1 MRKTYKCSL
10 LALSVLASF
19 TSCSESESLL
29 QANLSDDKITFQPS
43 LDNSW
48 KPLSPSS
55 SSRAA
60 KDAANEEGPIVVPTS
75 YGKPLYLHS
84 LEQDGIYIW
93 SKDGK
98 RITRS
103 GALLA
108 DGEQERAMQTRGAQ
122 KENIGDYGSFGV
134 TAIYKEGNT
143 NVSLFQNGG
152 NPEIAVATPSNNF
165 WGIQD
170 SRWPNTGEVSFHA
183 FAPYTTDTNSPLAF
197 TQDIANGKT
206 QITYTASNTDV
217 ASQPD
222 LIVATNKG
230 SKSKEA
236 LGLNFYHAL
245 TAVTFSVDKNL
256 PAVVGSGKQL
266 TKIELQGIYN
276 KGICD
281 LSLSETANVPNAVWT
296 LDKNN
301 KVTYTFDVTDK
312 NIIVGQQ
319 DYALTLGAQT
329 LMMIPQTLETGAKVC
344 FTLTKGGQTETF
356 ETNLTGEWK
365 AGTTINYNLSA
376 DMFKTIGDYIYYD
389 TSWNLVDQV
398 PDNSWEYYKN
408 DPKNSF
414 EIGDQIGVYVVN
426 KYNELVV
433 ENFKLIRVEATQQN
447 NYNLWEPE
455 NGEKLLYSKSCR
467 YFCYYPYSASQ
478 QTVAPTATTAEAF
491 FADKINNLQLVTD
504 QSTKEKFQSADFQA
518 GSFVADS
525 YGSFTVKMKHL
536 VGFVIL
542 NIPSSRNKT
551 LRFKDD
557 GYKYYYGENVKRPE
571 SSDFE
576 VSETFLHKTDAH
588 YFPSRTFD
596 GNKPYVNDLHKHNDL
611 TALYRCGFIVPFGKT
626 VKFQAQADPAEQ
638 RLNTCWGYL
647 QDISATPTRDNPIV
661 KKDIECDVPGAKIA
675 REYYGSSAQVEQ
687 FDIPEATEYEFQCW
701 GSKGQSK
708 NGGIV
713 PSAGYTEGSW
723 TASENNK
730 QLFICCGNQNGFNN
744 GRSKGLNCDA
754 GVWGGGGTHIATSK
768 IGNGETYNYVNN
780 RDQLLIVAG
789 GSGGSGANGKT
800 SGAGG
805 GELGLNGTGTFV
817 NSTKP
822 AGGTQNAPGNN
833 ATWSNADRITAQFGI
848 GGYMIT
854 HNIGWGA
861 QGGGGY
867 NGGGGTTYSY
877 GAAGGCSYKS
887 NPQLKNGMTLDGAA
901 LDKSYKNTS
910 YYHPYYYESAV
921 LGLCRI
927 IWTYHRPAT
936 LK

>member
-19 TSCSESESLL
+19 TSCSESESLQ

-103 GALLA
+103 GAPLE
-108 DGEQERAMQTRGAQ
+108 DGEQERAMQTRGAT
-122 KENIGDYGSFGV
+122 KTNIEEYGSFGV
-134 TAIYKEGNT
+134 TAIYKEGDQ

-152 NPEIAVATPSNNF
+152 NPEIAVATPINNF
-165 WGIQD
+165 WGIQG

-183 FAPYTTDTNSPLAF
+183 FAPYNAADNSLAF
-197 TQDIANGKT
+197 SQDIANGKT
-206 QITYTASNTDV
+206 QITYTASNTDI
-217 ASQPD
+217 ANQPD

-319 DYALTLGAQT
+319 DYALTQGAQT

-408 DPKNSF
+408 DPKNLF

-433 ENFKLIRVEATQQN
+433 ENLKLTRVEATQQN

-478 QTVAPTATTAEAF
+478 QTVDPTATTAEAF

-588 YFPSRTFD
+588 YFPSRTFV
-596 GNKPYVNDLHKHNDL
+596 GNKPYVNDLHNHNDL

-661 KKDIECDVPGAKIA
+661 KKDIECDVPGAKITRLYLVR
-675 REYYGSSAQVEQ
+675 REDVDE
-687 FDIPEATEYEFQCW
+687 FDIPEVTEYTLSCW
-701 GSKGQSK
+701 GATGTSLNNGTVSAGGFAKATWTSSVSDKKLYICVGNRSGYNNGKSKGYDPK
-708 NGGIV
+708 GG
-713 PSAGYTEGSW
+713 
-723 TASENNK
+723 
-730 QLFICCGNQNGFNN
+730 
-744 GRSKGLNCDA
+744 
-754 GVWGGGGTHIATSK
+754 WGGGASHIATSLQ
-768 IGNGETYNYVNN
+768 GNGETYNYENYKN
-780 RDQLLIVAG
+780 YLLMVAG
-789 GSGGSGANGKT
+789 GSGAASFSNASKPSGY
-800 SGAGG
+800 GG
-805 GELGLNGTGTFV
+805 GESGGNGAGNSLWDSTIKSYGGTK
-817 NSTKP
+817 T
-822 AGGTQNAPGNN
+822 AGGRNTPSN
-833 ATWSNADRITAQFGI
+833 ATLKQPSAFGI
-848 GGYMIT
+848 GGYAL
-854 HNIGWGA
+854 NNNFAVQGGSGFY
-861 QGGGGY
+861 GGGGGF
-867 NGGGGTTYSY
+867 NTHNAGGGSGY
-877 GAAGGCSYKS
+877 
-887 NPQLKNGMTLDGAA
+887 M
-901 LDKSYKNTS
+901 NTS
-910 YYHPYYYESAV
+910 RVQQVKFLGGNESNGYEDNPDKNK
-921 LGLCRI
+921 LGACQI
-927 IWTYHRPAT
+927 TWTYHRPAT

>member
-1 MRKTYKCSL
+1 MMRKTYKCSL

-19 TSCSESESLL
+19 TSCSESESLQ

-93 SKDGK
+93 NKDGK

-108 DGEQERAMQTRGAQ
+108 DGEQERAAQTRGA
-122 KENIGDYGSFGV
+122 KKDNINDYGSFGV

-143 NVSLFQNGG
+143 NVSLFQKDG

-183 FAPYTTDTNSPLAF
+183 FAPYNAADNSLAF
-197 TQDIANGKT
+197 NQDIANGKT
-206 QITYTASNTDV
+206 QITYTASNTDI

-230 SKSKEA
+230 SKSKVA

-245 TAVTFSVDKNL
+245 TAVTFSVNKNL

-281 LSLSETANVPNAVWT
+281 LSLSGTANVPNAVWT

-319 DYALTLGAQT
+319 DYALTLGDQT

-344 FTLTKGGQTETF
+344 FTLTKGGQTETL

-365 AGTTINYNLSA
+365 AGTTVNYNLSA
-376 DMFKTIGDYIYYD
+376 DMFKTIGDNIYYD

-433 ENFKLIRVEATQQN
+433 ENFKLTRVEATQQN

-467 YFCYYPYSASQ
+467 YFCYYPYSASKQ
-478 QTVAPTATTAEAF
+478 NVAPTAPTAEAF

-576 VSETFLHKTDAH
+576 VSETFLHKTDPH
-588 YFPSRTFD
+588 YFPSRTFV

-647 QDISATPTRDNPIV
+647 QDISATLASNNPIV
-661 KKDIECDVPGAKIA
+661 KKDIECDVPGAKITRLYLSQ
-675 REYYGSSAQVEQ
+675 REAVEE
-687 FDIPEATEYEFQCW
+687 FDIPEVTEYTLSCW
-701 GSKGQSK
+701 GATGTSLNNGTVSAAGFAKATWTSSASDKKLYICVGNRSGYNNGKSKGYDPK
-708 NGGIV
+708 GG
-713 PSAGYTEGSW
+713 
-723 TASENNK
+723 
-730 QLFICCGNQNGFNN
+730 
-744 GRSKGLNCDA
+744 
-754 GVWGGGGTHIATSK
+754 WGGGAAHIATSK
-768 IGNGETYNYVNN
+768 QGNGETYNYENYKN
-780 RDQLLIVAG
+780 DLLMV
-789 GSGGSGANGKT
+789 SGGSGAASFANASKP
-800 SGAGG
+800 SGYGG
-805 GELGLNGTGTFV
+805 GASGGTGRTTSSWD
-817 NSTKP
+817 STVRP
-822 AGGTQNAPGNN
+822 QGGTQSGPGRNTPSN
-833 ATWSNADRITAQFGI
+833 ATLKQPSAFGI
-848 GGYMIT
+848 GGYALNN
-854 HNIGWGA
+854 NIAVQGGSGFY
-861 QGGGGY
+861 GGGGGF
-867 NGGGGTTYSY
+867 NTHNAGGGSGY
-877 GAAGGCSYKS
+877 
-887 NPQLKNGMTLDGAA
+887 M
-901 LDKSYKNTS
+901 NTS
-910 YYHPYYYESAV
+910 RVQQVKFLGGNESNGYEDNPDKNK
-921 LGLCRI
+921 LGACQI
-927 IWTYHRPAT
+927 TWTYHRPAT

>member
-19 TSCSESESLL
+19 TSCSESESLQ

-103 GALLA
+103 GAPLE
-108 DGEQERAMQTRGAQ
+108 DGEQERAMQPRGAT
-122 KENIGDYGSFGV
+122 KTNIEEYGSFGV
-134 TAIYKEGNT
+134 TAIYKEGDQ

-152 NPEIAVATPSNNF
+152 NPEIAVATPINNF
-165 WGIQD
+165 WGIQG

-183 FAPYTTDTNSPLAF
+183 FAPYNAADNSLAF
-197 TQDIANGKT
+197 SQDIANGKT
-206 QITYTASNTDV
+206 QITYTASNTDI
-217 ASQPD
+217 ANQPD

-319 DYALTLGAQT
+319 DYALTQGAQT

-408 DPKNSF
+408 DPKNLF

-433 ENFKLIRVEATQQN
+433 ENLKLTRVEATQQN

-478 QTVAPTATTAEAF
+478 QTVDPTATTAEAF

-588 YFPSRTFD
+588 YFPSRTFV
-596 GNKPYVNDLHKHNDL
+596 GNKPYVNDLHNHNDL

-661 KKDIECDVPGAKIA
+661 KKDIECDVPGAKITRLYLVR
-675 REYYGSSAQVEQ
+675 REDVDE
-687 FDIPEATEYEFQCW
+687 FDIPEVTEYTLSCW
-701 GSKGQSK
+701 GATGTSLNNGTVSAGGFAKATWTSSVSDKKLYICVGNRSGYNNGKSKGYDPK
-708 NGGIV
+708 GG
-713 PSAGYTEGSW
+713 
-723 TASENNK
+723 
-730 QLFICCGNQNGFNN
+730 
-744 GRSKGLNCDA
+744 
-754 GVWGGGGTHIATSK
+754 WGGGASHIATSLQ
-768 IGNGETYNYVNN
+768 GNGETYNYENYKN
-780 RDQLLIVAG
+780 YLLMVAG
-789 GSGGSGANGKT
+789 GSGAASFSNASKPSGY
-800 SGAGG
+800 GG
-805 GELGLNGTGTFV
+805 GESGGNGAGNSLWDSTIKPYGGTK
-817 NSTKP
+817 T
-822 AGGTQNAPGNN
+822 AGGRNTPSN
-833 ATWSNADRITAQFGI
+833 ATLKQPSAFGI
-848 GGYMIT
+848 GGYAL
-854 HNIGWGA
+854 NNNFAVQGGSGFY
-861 QGGGGY
+861 GGGGGF
-867 NGGGGTTYSY
+867 NTHNAGGGSGY
-877 GAAGGCSYKS
+877 
-887 NPQLKNGMTLDGAA
+887 M
-901 LDKSYKNTS
+901 NTS
-910 YYHPYYYESAV
+910 RVQQVKFLGGNESNGYEDNPDKNK
-921 LGLCRI
+921 LGACQI
-927 IWTYHRPAT
+927 TWTYHRPAT

>member
-19 TSCSESESLL
+19 TSCSESESLQ

-103 GALLA
+103 GAPLE
-108 DGEQERAMQTRGAQ
+108 DGEQERAMQTRGAT
-122 KENIGDYGSFGV
+122 KTNIEEYGSFDV
-134 TAIYKEGNT
+134 TAIYKEGDQ

-152 NPEIAVATPSNNF
+152 NPEIAVATPINNF
-165 WGIQD
+165 WGIQG

-183 FAPYTTDTNSPLAF
+183 FAPYNAADNSLAF
-197 TQDIANGKT
+197 SQDIANGKT
-206 QITYTASNTDV
+206 QITYTASNTDI
-217 ASQPD
+217 ANQPD

-319 DYALTLGAQT
+319 DYALTQGAQT

-408 DPKNSF
+408 DPKNLF

-433 ENFKLIRVEATQQN
+433 ENLKLTRVEATQQN

-478 QTVAPTATTAEAF
+478 QTVDPTATTAEAF

-588 YFPSRTFD
+588 YFPSRTFV
-596 GNKPYVNDLHKHNDL
+596 GNKPYVNDLHNHNDL

-661 KKDIECDVPGAKIA
+661 KKDIECDVPGAKITRLYLVR
-675 REYYGSSAQVEQ
+675 REDVDE
-687 FDIPEATEYEFQCW
+687 FDIPEVTEYTLSCW
-701 GSKGQSK
+701 GATGTSLNNGTVSAGGFAKATWTSSVSDKKLYICVGNRSGYNNGKSKGYDPK
-708 NGGIV
+708 GG
-713 PSAGYTEGSW
+713 
-723 TASENNK
+723 
-730 QLFICCGNQNGFNN
+730 
-744 GRSKGLNCDA
+744 
-754 GVWGGGGTHIATSK
+754 WGGGASHIATSLQ
-768 IGNGETYNYVNN
+768 GNGETYNYENYKN
-780 RDQLLIVAG
+780 YLLMVAG
-789 GSGGSGANGKT
+789 GSGAASFSNASKPSGY
-800 SGAGG
+800 GG
-805 GELGLNGTGTFV
+805 GESGGNGAGNSLWDSTIKPYGGTK
-817 NSTKP
+817 T
-822 AGGTQNAPGNN
+822 AGGRNTPSN
-833 ATWSNADRITAQFGI
+833 ATLKQPSAFGI
-848 GGYMIT
+848 GGYAL
-854 HNIGWGA
+854 NNNFAVQGGSGFY
-861 QGGGGY
+861 GGGGGF
-867 NGGGGTTYSY
+867 NTHNAGGGSGY
-877 GAAGGCSYKS
+877 
-887 NPQLKNGMTLDGAA
+887 M
-901 LDKSYKNTS
+901 NTS
-910 YYHPYYYESAV
+910 RVQQVKFLGGNESNGYEDNPDKNK
-921 LGLCRI
+921 LGACQI
-927 IWTYHRPAT
+927 TWTYHRPAT